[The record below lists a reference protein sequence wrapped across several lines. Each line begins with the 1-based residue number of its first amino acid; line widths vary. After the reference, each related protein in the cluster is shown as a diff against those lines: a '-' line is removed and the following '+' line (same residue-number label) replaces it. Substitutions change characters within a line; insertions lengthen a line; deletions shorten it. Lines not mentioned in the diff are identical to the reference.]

1 MLKFKYIQALERLT
15 KRYTKIF
22 PNVKRNYDNSLFQR
36 VNTKN
41 LSYEHFGF
49 WEETRKMIQNGDLIH
64 VKEKK

>member
-1 MLKFKYIQALERLT
+1 MFKFKDIQTLERLT
-15 KRYTKIF
+15 KHYIKIF
-22 PNVKRNYDNSLFQR
+22 PNVKRNYDNALFQR

-49 WEETRKMIQNGDLIH
+49 WEETREMVQNGDLIH